1 MHISHKKIIG
11 ECPVD
16 IVVLGC
22 GNILLGDDGF
32 GPAVVARLEQEK
44 LSERVQVL
52 DVGTSVRELLLDYLM
67 APALRPSLLFI
78 VDATYQDQRS
88 PGALVTCRPA
98 ELPCSKVHDFSLH
111 QFPTVNL
118 LVELEQETGIRVELV
133 LAQASIIPEEIA
145 PGLTP
150 AMEHATELAVKMILK
165 QINEY
170 VTPFSSGT
178 VVASSE
184 NVS

>member
-1 MHISHKKIIG
+1 MHISHKKKEEG
-11 ECPVD
+11 CLAD
-16 IVVLGC
+16 IVILGC

-32 GPAVVARLEQEK
+32 GPAVIARLEQEK
-44 LSERVQVL
+44 LPRSVL
-52 DVGTSVRELLLDYLM
+52 LVDVGTSVREWLLDYLM
-67 APALRPSLLFI
+67 APELRPSLLFI
-78 VDATYQDQRS
+78 VDATYQQKRA
-88 PGALVTCRPA
+88 PGSLVTCRPA
-98 ELPCSKVHDFSLH
+98 ELPLSKVHDFSLH

-133 LAQASIIPEEIA
+133 LAQANTVPEEIA

-150 AMEHATELAVKMILK
+150 AMEHATALASAMILK

-178 VVASSE
+178 VVASLE